1 MRIHLII
8 DFQYNYYRN
17 KSSFDRRA
25 QRFGTKRLSSIVNGI
40 EVDTTYMYLTLKDI
54 ESYRK
59 QYLLNKD
66 GTLNDI
72 VVSIAVDS
80 KTDRKEMD
88 AEYKSNRAGR
98 LDSDDFNSINMTVKT
113 LKEAGYNIYKKD
125 SYEADDLIRGLV
137 QKYEKNF
144 DLTIIHTNDSDILV
158 NLSSKVAIARFKS
171 SLKKHVLITEN
182 NFSNIMGDEFKCDM
196 PLNCIM
202 LYKCLVGDKSDKVK
216 GVSGFGVKAFDKLIW
231 SLRENYG
238 DSYFLEMK
246 YADYT
251 EQVLKDLHTYGKLS
265 DGQFEEAMHSFS
277 LVRPKDIDLSEIA
290 EPIKNDTY
298 ETRQKA
304 YGKYEMK
311 SLFG

>member
-1 MRIHLII
+1 MRIHLIV

-25 QRFGTKRLSSIVNGI
+25 QKFGAKRLSAVVNGE

-59 QYLLNKD
+59 QYLMNKD
-66 GTLNDI
+66 GTVNDV

-88 AEYKSNRAGR
+88 TEYKSNRSGR
-98 LDSDDFNSINMTVKT
+98 LDSDDFASIDRTIDT
-113 LKEAGYNIYKKD
+113 LREVGYNIYKKET
-125 SYEADDLIRGLV
+125 YEADDLIRGLV
-137 QKYEKNF
+137 EKYENDF

-158 NLSSKVAIARFKS
+158 NLSPKVALARFKS
-171 SLKKHVLITEN
+171 SLKKHVLITED
-182 NFSNIMGDEFKCDM
+182 NFSSLMGDEFKCDM

-202 LYKCLVGDKSDKVK
+202 LYKSLVGDKSDKVK

-231 SLRENYG
+231 NLREQYG
-238 DSYFLEMK
+238 NAYFLEMK

-251 EQVLKDLHTYGKLS
+251 EQVLNDLHTCGKLT
-265 DGQFEEAMHSFS
+265 DTQFEEAIHSFN
-277 LVRPKDIDLSEIA
+277 LVKPKELDFTELT
-290 EPIKNDTY
+290 EPIQKDSY
-298 ETRQKA
+298 ESRKLA
-304 YGKYEMK
+304 YSKYEMV
-311 SLFG
+311 SLIG